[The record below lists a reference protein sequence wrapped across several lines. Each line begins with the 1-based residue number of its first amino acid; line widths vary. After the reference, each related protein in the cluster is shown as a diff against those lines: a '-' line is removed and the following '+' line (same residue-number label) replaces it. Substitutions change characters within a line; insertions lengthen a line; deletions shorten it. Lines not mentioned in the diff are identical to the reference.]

1 MERLLE
7 PFQVAQAF
15 VLRLGMREYV
25 AIRSRSGG
33 R

>member
-7 PFQVAQAF
+7 PFRVVQAF

-25 AIRSRSGG
+25 AVRG
-33 R
+33 